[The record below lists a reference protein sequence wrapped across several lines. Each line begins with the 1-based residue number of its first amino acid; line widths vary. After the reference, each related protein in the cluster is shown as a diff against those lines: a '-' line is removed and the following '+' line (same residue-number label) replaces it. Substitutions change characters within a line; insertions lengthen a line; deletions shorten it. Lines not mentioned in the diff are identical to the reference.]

1 MATRSSTT
9 LALVALA
16 AALGLG
22 RSAPAQD
29 VWRRTHRAMRH
40 VHRRAGSVDWH
51 LVSVD
56 LTSPG
61 VRFVGTPE
69 AMLEPTAP
77 GRGHRWRTTS
87 EFARATG
94 ADVAINANYY
104 DIFHGAFTTCG
115 LTVSNGR
122 VWTSTYVDRRLECW
136 WSVGLGRGGRA
147 EVFDSHGK
155 TYGPV
160 ARPWMTEVVTG
171 SPLVLRNGAVLSY
184 TSPRHALVP
193 NPRTLLGVSADRRT
207 LYLMVVN
214 GREGAAKGMTCP
226 DAARVL
232 RDFGASD
239 AVNLDGGGSSGLY
252 LRDEGGLVSRPAD
265 GGERAVGNH
274 LGIIFDDDA
283 HAHPPPD
290 DEGSPAETLLLG
302 AFRAAVSIPSLAH
315 PPPAPTRRAAGER
328 PRAVGPAEGVPA
340 DASVVRAGCQS
351 GPGPVDPNTAWGVL
365 LATVLFAIVRRSPR
379 DGE

>member
-1 MATRSSTT
+1 MVSRSPT
-9 LALVALA
+9 A
-16 AALGLG
+16 AALCALTLVF
-22 RSAPAQD
+22 APDVDAQD
-29 VWRRTHRAMRH
+29 VWRRPNRAMRH
-40 VHRRAGSVDWH
+40 IHRRAGATDWH
-51 LVSVD
+51 LVSID
-56 LTSPG
+56 LTQPG
-61 VRFVGTPE
+61 VRVVGTPE
-69 AMLEPTAP
+69 SMLDPAAP
-77 GRGHRWRTTS
+77 GRGHRWRTVS

-94 ADVAINANYY
+94 SQIAINANYY

-136 WSVGLGRGGRA
+136 WSVGFGSRGRVD
-147 EVFDSHGK
+147 VFDSHGK

-171 SPLVLRNGAVLSY
+171 SPLVLRDGEVLQY

-193 NPRTLLGVSADRRT
+193 NPRTLLGVSADRHT

-252 LRDEGGLVSRPAD
+252 IRDEGGLVSRPAD
-265 GGERAVGNH
+265 NSERAVGNH
-274 LGIIFDDDA
+274 LGIVFDDASEVEGPTPEEPAPDVVHRPDA
-283 HAHPPPD
+283 
-290 DEGSPAETLLLG
+290 L
-302 AFRAAVSIPSLAH
+302 RAAVSQPGLPRRNAVATRA
-315 PPPAPTRRAAGER
+315 PRGRAVNPAADAAPGRRA
-328 PRAVGPAEGVPA
+328 
-340 DASVVRAGCQS
+340 VVRAGCQ
-351 GPGPVDPNTAWGVL
+351 GAPGPVDADTAWMVL
-365 LATVLFAIVRRSPR
+365 AATALFAIVRRSTR
-379 DGE
+379 ERA